1 MSRTMTSIP
10 PAALRVALT
19 AVALTVVLTGCGA
32 ETEPTGPEPTP
43 TPSPTM
49 SPSPSPTV
57 DPHPSPTP
65 TPPPEVVRR
74 STQRVTVAHLRR
86 SIPRLFSGT
95 TWTNGARNNPRVMF
109 DVLSRTLG
117 EADYVQATVANVSPN
132 PIFAKFMDDMAGQ
145 VCAAA
150 VAADAVATRVQDKV
164 VAPYPDVAASLRYL
178 RLKLHGVYVPDG
190 SREGIEAEQALYDAI
205 IADGGTVADAWTGVC
220 VAMLTAPETMAY

>member
-10 PAALRVALT
+10 GIAAL
-19 AVALTVVLTGCGA
+19 AVMLCAGCGA
-32 ETEPTGPEPTP
+32 ETEPAGPAP

-49 SPSPSPTV
+49 SPSPSPTM
-57 DPHPSPTP
+57 DPHPSPSP
-65 TPPPEVVRR
+65 TMPPEVVRR
-74 STQRVTVAHLRR
+74 SAQRVTVAHLRR
-86 SIPRLFSGT
+86 SIPRLFDGI

-117 EADYVQATVANVSPN
+117 EADFVQATVANDSPN

-150 VAADAVATRVQDKV
+150 VASDAAATQVQDKV
-164 VAPYPDVAASLRYL
+164 VTPYPDVAANLRYL
-178 RLKLHGVYVPDG
+178 RLKLHGVYVPEG
-190 SREGIEAEQALYDAI
+190 SREGLEAEQALYDAI
-205 IADGGTVADAWTGVC
+205 LADGGTVADAWTGVC